1 MDSDDLEPIIKPKII
16 DFDTLSIEELKEYI
30 SDLEKEILKVRQY
43 IKSKKQ
49 DRSMAENL
57 FKKKESPIRP
67 NTISVCTLRICNIFY
82 KPFSLTSP
90 DMP

>member
-49 DRSMAENL
+49 DRSIAENL
-57 FKKKESPIRP
+57 FKK
-67 NTISVCTLRICNIFY
+67 N
-82 KPFSLTSP
+82 
-90 DMP
+90 D

>member
-16 DFDTLSIEELKEYI
+16 DFGTLSIEELKEYI

-57 FKKKESPIRP
+57 FKKK
-67 NTISVCTLRICNIFY
+67 
-82 KPFSLTSP
+82 
-90 DMP
+90 